1 MTAEDRKQNILDL
14 LSKNGSV
21 KVTEL
26 KNLFSVSEVTIR
38 NDLADMENKGLL
50 SRTHGG
56 AVLSYK
62 PYYSMNFNQRMEA
75 NYSEKTKI
83 AQEISKMIEPE
94 DTVMLNAGTTTLMV
108 FHELPQNIPLK
119 IITNSIAIALE
130 ASVNPDFNVTLVGGQ
145 VNTKYQFTYGIET
158 IEELKKY
165 HVDKLILSV
174 DGIDAEN
181 GFSTYYGEEAGV
193 DRIMMERADVT
204 IVAADRTKLRR
215 NAFVKISDIDSADV
229 IVTTGTL
236 SDKEKALFEA
246 SGVDVIIAKQEKVL

>member
-83 AQEISKMIEPE
+83 AQEISKMIEPN
-94 DTVMLNAGTTTLMV
+94 DTIMLNAGTTTLMV
-108 FHELPQNIPLK
+108 FNELPQNFPLK
-119 IITNSIAIALE
+119 IITNSIAVALE
-130 ASVNPDFNVTLVGGQ
+130 ASLNPNFNVTLVGGQ
-145 VNTKYQFTYGIET
+145 VNTKYQFTYGVET
-158 IEELKKY
+158 IEEIKKY

-174 DGIDAEN
+174 DGIDVEN

-193 DRIMMERADVT
+193 DKIMMERADVT
-204 IVAADRTKLRR
+204 IIAADRTKLHR
-215 NAFVKISDIDSADV
+215 NAFVKIADIDSADYV
-229 IVTTGTL
+229 VTTGKL
-236 SDKEKALFEA
+236 SKEDKTLFEKNGITVTYA
-246 SGVDVIIAKQEKVL
+246 E